1 MAELIGI
8 DYPELIIAALLLICY
23 WILLK
28 LSAKAFCKFEKKK
41 RHLPKARGHEF
52 DH

>member
-1 MAELIGI
+1 MAV
-8 DYPELIIAALLLICY
+8 LLICY

-28 LSAKAFCKFEKKK
+28 LGAKAFKKFETKHNK
-41 RHLPKARGHEF
+41 LPKARGHEF